1 MKHMYEGLDGSGL
14 RPPTA
19 AYGALVLRVAL
30 GLVFLAHGLF
40 KVLVLSLPGTA
51 AFFVMHGF
59 PGWTAYPVTGIEL
72 LGGVLLVA
80 GIATRT
86 VSVALLS
93 VVLGAFRVHWQN
105 GWYFGSPNGGWEFLA
120 VLVAG
125 LVGLVLIGPGA
136 LRVAPHGAGAAVAEA
151 GSASRGS

>member
-1 MKHMYEGLDGSGL
+1 MKHMHEGLDETGL
-14 RPPTA
+14 RPRTA

-40 KVLVLSLPGTA
+40 KVVVLSLPATA
-51 AFFVMHGF
+51 AFFVRHGF
-59 PGWTAYPVTGIEL
+59 PGWTAYPVSGIEL

-80 GIATRT
+80 GLATRA
-86 VSVALLS
+86 VSLALLG

-125 LVGLVLIGPGA
+125 LVGLMLLGPGA
-136 LRVAPHGAGAAVAEA
+136 PRVGLPIAGDRHPGV
-151 GSASRGS
+151 GLSRDT